1 VPLHE
6 GADALL
12 LDREALMAQFA
23 NDANFCASRVQRHVH
38 SPTCTK
44 YSWDSKTGARKDG
57 ACICRFGC
65 PWKLVE
71 RTRFNEEGVLE
82 IRRADSRVNRWNDA
96 MAVGLRHNHDV
107 SFIGTKKK
115 GHALIYYLTNYA
127 TKVEDT
133 MWKRISILRQV
144 YEENKASL
152 AESAAEGDAAG
163 LPAESFL
170 LKVAN
175 RLFTERSL
183 SMVEV
188 VSFLLGQPTEYS
200 STRSWTYLNAASLYK
215 SVYATGRLRPSHA
228 QNREVEDDEEGG
240 EADRHEEESPV
251 YLTRL
256 GKKLQ
261 WWQAY
266 PFRGEALRNVC
277 LYDYLRLVRFVRV
290 KTGNRE
296 KGRIPFAA
304 DGPAYGIWTQ
314 VLRKPEYEA
323 ELSINGYLYTDFG
336 AVIDDGIPM

>member
-1 VPLHE
+1 MPLRE
-6 GADALL
+6 GADAFLL
-12 LDREALMAQFA
+12 NREALTAQFA
-23 NDANFCASRVQRHVH
+23 NDANFCASQVQRHVH

-44 YSWDSKTGARKDG
+44 YNWDSKTGARKDG
-57 ACICRFGC
+57 ACVCRFGC

-96 MAVGLRHNHDV
+96 MAVGLRHNHDI

-133 MWKRISILRQV
+133 MWKRISVLRQV
-144 YEENKASL
+144 FEENKAPL
-152 AESAAEGDAAG
+152 AGSAAEGNAAG

-188 VSFLLGQPTEYS
+188 VSFLLGEPMEYCS
-200 STRSWTYLNAASLYK
+200 AQSWVYLNAASLYR
-215 SVYATGRLRPSHA
+215 SVHATGRLQGLLQQS
-228 QNREVEDDEEGG
+228 RERGEQVEEVAEGI
-240 EADRHEEESPV
+240 EQSRSRTHNQDSSV
-251 YLTRL
+251 YLTWQ

-261 WWQAY
+261 WWQGY
-266 PFRGEALRNVC
+266 PFRGEAFRS
-277 LYDYLRLVRFVRV
+277 
-290 KTGNRE
+290 
-296 KGRIPFAA
+296 
-304 DGPAYGIWTQ
+304 
-314 VLRKPEYEA
+314 VL
-323 ELSINGYLYTDFG
+323 
-336 AVIDDGIPM
+336 

>member
-1 VPLHE
+1 MPLYE
-6 GADALL
+6 GADGLL
-12 LDREALMAQFA
+12 LNWEALIAQFA
-23 NDANFCASRVQRHVH
+23 NDANFCASWVQMHDH

-44 YSWDSKTGARKDG
+44 YHWDSKTGARKDG

-82 IRRADSRVNRWNDA
+82 IRRANSRVNRWNDA

-133 MWKRISILRQV
+133 MWKRVSILRQV
-144 YEENKASL
+144 YEENKTAL
-152 AESAAEGDAAG
+152 AGSA

-188 VSFLLGQPTEYS
+188 VSILLGQPTEYCS
-200 STRSWTYLNAASLYK
+200 AKDWTYLNAGSLYK
-215 SVYATGRLRPSHA
+215 SVYATGRLRASEA
-228 QNREVEDDEEGG
+228 QNMEVQDDEDGE

-266 PFRGEALRNVC
+266 PFRGEAFRHVC
-277 LYDYLRLVRFVRV
+277 LYDYLRLVKFVRV
-290 KTGNRE
+290 KRADSGM
-296 KGRIPFAA
+296 GQIPFTP
-304 DGPAYGIWTQ
+304 DGPGYGTWVQ
-314 VLRKPEYEA
+314 VLRKPEYAA
-323 ELSINGYLYTDFG
+323 ELSINGYVYTDFG
-336 AVIDDGIPM
+336 AVSKDGIPM

>member
-1 VPLHE
+1 VPLYE

-12 LDREALMAQFA
+12 LNWEALMAQFD
-23 NDANFCASRVQRHVH
+23 NDANFCASRVQIH
-38 SPTCTK
+38 SHTPTCTK
-44 YSWDSKTGARKDG
+44 YNWDSKTGARKHG

-82 IRRADSRVNRWNDA
+82 IRRADSHVNRWNDA

-133 MWKRISILRQV
+133 MWKRVSILRQV

-152 AESAAEGDAAG
+152 AGSSAEGDAAG

-188 VSFLLGQPTEYS
+188 VSFLLGQPTKYC
-200 STRSWTYLNAASLYK
+200 STGSWTY
-215 SVYATGRLRPSHA
+215 H
-228 QNREVEDDEEGG
+228 
-240 EADRHEEESPV
+240 
-251 YLTRL
+251 
-256 GKKLQ
+256 
-261 WWQAY
+261 
-266 PFRGEALRNVC
+266 
-277 LYDYLRLVRFVRV
+277 
-290 KTGNRE
+290 
-296 KGRIPFAA
+296 I
-304 DGPAYGIWTQ
+304 
-314 VLRKPEYEA
+314 
-323 ELSINGYLYTDFG
+323 
-336 AVIDDGIPM
+336 